1 MKMNSI
7 TLEQVNENILAMKK
21 ELDEIKIYIEEGN
34 MELSEETKKQIEE
47 SRKKPLSQ
55 FKSQKEIEK
64 KFL

>member
-1 MKMNSI
+1 MNSI